1 MTQLSIFDE
10 ITEPEAAPIVTQQ
23 KDAYF
28 IEYYDIDQK
37 SRLAWF
43 RAKDED
49 DARYKFGKDKE
60 YKKCKIARIYES
72 DRTYDE
78 LESIEA

>member
-10 ITEPEAAPIVTQQ
+10 IGEPETASIIAKQT
-23 KDAYF
+23 DAYF
-28 IEYYDIDQK
+28 VEYYDIDQK
-37 SRLAWF
+37 WRLAWI

-49 DARYKFGKDKE
+49 DARYKFSKDKE
-60 YKKCKIARIYES
+60 YKKCTIARIYES

-78 LESIEA
+78 LEGLEA